1 MEQKQKEQI
10 AQRLKAYVAKYPSQ
24 NKAVGSLKGTSAG
37 TVSNILNGRWENIS
51 EEMWKKLGDQVG
63 STGHEDGWQIV
74 ETGAYQEITYA
85 LRDAQEYKNVT
96 WVVGEAGCGKT
107 TTAKLYAQEHREVF
121 YLQCSE
127 DILKGEFV
135 REIAR
140 LVGIR
145 SEGYT
150 VRGLWTA
157 ILDNLIQMSAPLLI
171 FDEADKLTE
180 GVFHYFISLYNKLE
194 DKCGMVFMSTDHI
207 MKRMDRGLRCN
218 KPGYKE
224 FYSRIG
230 RKYFELEDTTAG
242 DVYAICTA
250 NGLRDRKD
258 IDEVI
263 KDAEGCDFDL
273 RRVKKSIH
281 RVKRTKA
288 LAGEPQGTVAEKE
301 G

>member
-10 AQRLKAYVAKYPSQ
+10 AQR
-24 NKAVGSLKGTSAG
+24 LKGTSAG
-37 TVSNILNGRWENIS
+37 TVSNILNGKWENIS
-51 EEMWKKLGDQVG
+51 EDMWKKIGDQVG
-63 STGHEDGWQIV
+63 TGSSEDGWQIV

-85 LRDAQEYKNVT
+85 LHDAQEWKNVT

-107 TTAKLYAQEHREVF
+107 TTAKLYAEEHKEVF
-121 YLQCSE
+121 YLLCSE
-127 DILKGEFV
+127 DLHKGEFV

-140 LVGIR
+140 LIGIR
-145 SEGYT
+145 TEGYT

-157 ILDNLIQMSAPLLI
+157 ILDNLIQMDAPLLI

-180 GVFHYFISLYNKLE
+180 SVFHYFISLYNKLE
-194 DKCGMVFMSTDHI
+194 DKCGVVFMSTDYI
-207 MKRMDRGLRCN
+207 IKRIEKGLRLQR
-218 KPGYKE
+218 PGYKE

-230 RKYFELEDTTAG
+230 RKYFELDDTTAN

-263 KDAEGCDFDL
+263 KDAEEYDYDL

-281 RVKRTKA
+281 RVKRSKA
-288 LAGEPQGTVAEKE
+288 A
-301 G
+301 